1 MRRDPIVLGQN
12 YILSGSDIGK
22 KRPNA
27 NALIVGTTGC
37 GKSTSVVLPTIGRM
51 EYSNPIL
58 NCAKE
63 TDAYALMRYLEYKG
77 WASHSNEKILSK
89 VKGESTPKKRIFSR
103 WSVNRK

>member
-37 GKSTSVVLPTIGRM
+37 GK
-51 EYSNPIL
+51 
-58 NCAKE
+58 
-63 TDAYALMRYLEYKG
+63 
-77 WASHSNEKILSK
+77 
-89 VKGESTPKKRIFSR
+89 
-103 WSVNRK
+103 